1 MKVHPALLAVLAVV
15 GAAYLAVVQAGFA
28 WDDNGILVANEA
40 LSNPSFEKIFL
51 KDLWCCV
58 RGHEGLSPYYRPL
71 TTLSFLLDYKLGLI
85 PGLAHLHS
93 LLWHM
98 VVVTLVYVLLQ
109 GRLGM
114 ERAAAGALV
123 FGLHPI
129 QSEAVVW
136 IAARNDLMGTAG
148 VIGTLILLE
157 RRSNWAALPLAA
169 ACLCKESSYTFPA
182 VLLCWRLAFPGER
195 SYGKELLVV
204 APGLVLTF
212 LLRSM
217 AELGPVP
224 SEYRDLGPFFE
235 WLPRWAG
242 TVLGW
247 LVLPWP
253 LTTTASLY
261 RPLPGPSVLISAVL
275 AVAFIIVILWRN
287 GKRGLALL
295 GLGAV
300 GYAPAVGAVVS
311 FSILG
316 ERYLYQPMFA
326 FAALF
331 AGALPERLGGRT
343 WALLGLWATYALVLL
358 HFRLPDWA
366 TAESLMRAAAERAPD
381 SYSFQLLGSQ
391 LQQQGEEDEALDL
404 YDRSFDYQPPRLF
417 ACKTITELA
426 VKKWTMARLDS
437 RLPRLVE
444 VGCRSMNGF
453 DPPVVVA
460 LASQRRWG
468 EAEKWLR
475 SAVTVDKDRRDR
487 VVKGAIATVD
497 GNLLLAG
504 SEALIWPTGVAAYR
518 EQVHAFTHNV
528 APLAP

>member
-1 MKVHPALLAVLAVV
+1 ML

-28 WDDNGILVANEA
+28 WDDNGILVANDA
-40 LSNPSFEKIFL
+40 LANPTFEKIFL

-71 TTLSFLLDYKLGLI
+71 TTLSFLLDYKMGLI

-93 LLWHM
+93 LVWHAI
-98 VVVTLVYVLLQ
+98 VVTLVYILLQ
-109 GRLGM
+109 GRLGA
-114 ERAAAGALV
+114 ERAAAGALI

-169 ACLCKESSYTFPA
+169 SCLCKESSYTFPA
-182 VLLCWRLAFPGER
+182 ILLAWRLAFPGDR
-195 SYGKELLVV
+195 SFGKELLVV
-204 APGLVLTF
+204 APGLAF
-212 LLRSM
+212 AFGLRSL

-224 SEYRDLGPFFE
+224 AEYRDLGPVTE

-261 RPLPGPSVLISAVL
+261 RPLPGPSVVVSALL
-275 AVAFIIVILWRN
+275 AVAIMVIVVLKN
-287 GKRGLALL
+287 GKRGWALL

-300 GYAPAVGAVVS
+300 AYAPAVGAVIS
-311 FSILG
+311 FSLIG

-326 FAALF
+326 LAALV
-331 AGALPERLGGRT
+331 AAALPERLSRGT
-343 WALLGLWATYALVLL
+343 WALLSGWALYALVIL
-358 HFRLPDWA
+358 HLRLPDWA
-366 TAESLMRAAAERAPD
+366 TAETLMRAAAERAPD
-381 SYSFQLLGSQ
+381 SYSFQLLGGQ
-391 LQQQGEEDEALDL
+391 LHIQGEEDDALDL
-404 YDRSFDYQPPRLF
+404 YDRSFDFQPPRLF
-417 ACKTITELA
+417 ACKSITELA
-426 VKKWTMARLDS
+426 VKKWTIARLEA

-444 VGCRSMNGF
+444 VGCRSANGF
-453 DPPVVVA
+453 DPPVAVA
-460 LASQRRWG
+460 FASQRRWA

-475 SAVTVDKDRRDR
+475 SAVTVDKERRDR

-497 GNLLLAG
+497 GDLLLAG
-504 SEALIWPTGVAAYR
+504 SEALIWPQGTASYR

-528 APLAP
+528 AAPAP